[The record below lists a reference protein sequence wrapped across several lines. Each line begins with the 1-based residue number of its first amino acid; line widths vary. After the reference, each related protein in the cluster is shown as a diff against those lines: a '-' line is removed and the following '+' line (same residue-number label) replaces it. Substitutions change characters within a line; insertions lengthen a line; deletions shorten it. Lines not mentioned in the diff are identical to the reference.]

1 MINFYLHRLYTG
13 PKDSYY
19 YEVLSSPAYKK
30 VMEKNVHLELSF
42 NDWSIGM
49 EKTLKEPK
57 KAYFGTFNKLEHDHT
72 KYLVKSKS

>member
-1 MINFYLHRLYTG
+1 MINFYLYRLYTG
-13 PKDSYY
+13 PNYSY
-19 YEVLSSPAYKK
+19 VSQILSSPAYKK

-49 EKTLKEPK
+49 EKTLKEPQ
-57 KAYFGTFNKLEHDHT
+57 KAYFGTFNKLAHDHT